1 MGSPI
6 HLRARER
13 RLQSVHHIRFSW
25 VFVHERLIGRV
36 TYQGGAFDGML
47 AMFSVRHKISTWY
60 FKFGLPVL
68 LVLDAITIAYLLQLG
83 VV

>member
-1 MGSPI
+1 
-6 HLRARER
+6 
-13 RLQSVHHIRFSW
+13 
-25 VFVHERLIGRV
+25 
-36 TYQGGAFDGML
+36 ML
-47 AMFSVRHKISTWY
+47 AMFSARHKISTWY